1 MATTAAV
8 MVVATAGD
16 MAATGDMAG
25 TAAETTTSEYV
36 KSGARDIWVAP
47 TSRRGN
53 PYNNG
58 KAASFMKTI
67 KCE

>member
-1 MATTAAV
+1 
-8 MVVATAGD
+8 